1 MRYYDWKTELVRV
14 MLPLAAAAVLST
26 AFELGAWPVFVVAAG
41 ICTWLLW
48 QLQRLSDWL
57 YRGSGTEPPEAI
69 GMWGQIFD
77 TIYDMQKQAFRM
89 VNMDTVISIRAGGKT
104 YRA

>member
-1 MRYYDWKTELVRV
+1 MRKRTLVGRIGKRYSPTGTD
-14 MLPLAAAAVLST
+14 PLGGKAA
-26 AFELGAWPVFVVAAG
+26 
-41 ICTWLLW
+41 
-48 QLQRLSDWL
+48 R
-57 YRGSGTEPPEAI
+57 RGRGL
-69 GMWGQIFD
+69 F